1 MEYKTAQHNKKAYAY
16 SFLLHGA
23 LLLMM
28 MNMDVL
34 VEVEPPKFYEL
45 NLGTVSRQRIE
56 QIIEEAAANRILEQQ
71 AMTPEERVEVPE
83 RRMIEIDE
91 PTISVPQEQRI
102 REQEIVTNAQRLTV
116 DVPAPDVRVP
126 ALDRNEIIMDRKMS
140 FEGSKITVGEQPGAG
155 FETGIIGAAEAINFI
170 IEGDIKGRTLL
181 SNPLPE
187 YPEGL
192 NENATIKI
200 ACIVLPDGSVSSTG
214 MLPVRKENAVLEELA
229 MNSLKVWRFSR
240 LPDGADQNQ
249 KGFITFVFKVK

>member
-34 VEVEPPKFYEL
+34 VEVEHPKFYEL

-56 QIIEEAAANRILEQQ
+56 QIIDEAAANRMRQQQ

-91 PTISVPQEQRI
+91 PTISVPQEQRLK
-102 REQEIVTNAQRLTV
+102 EQEIVTNAQRLTV
-116 DVPAPDVRVP
+116 DVAQDVQMP
-126 ALDRNEIIMDRKMS
+126 ALDINEITMDRKMS

-155 FETGIIGAAEAINFI
+155 IETSIIGAAEAINFI

-181 SNPLPE
+181 SNPLPQ

-192 NENATIKI
+192 NQNATIKI